1 MAKRSRV
8 SKSHEMRI
16 VGGTTEDIV
25 AQEEAADDGEDIS
38 DLMEPSPGEQANLF
52 PELDDS
58 PEHKAIL
65 KLAKKLH
72 KIRAERHAAL
82 VESKEL
88 EDKTQEDLVGRM
100 HTAKIEKF
108 KFKTIVVEIVARSE
122 KVKVKLEVEEEPGDS
137 DDE

>member
-1 MAKRSRV
+1 
-8 SKSHEMRI
+8 MRI

-25 AQEEAADDGEDIS
+25 AQEKAGEADDDTIE
-38 DLMEPSPGEQANLF
+38 DLMRPSPGEQAALF

-82 VESKEL
+82 IESKAL

-100 HTAKIEKF
+100 HTATITKF
-108 KFKTIVVEIVARSE
+108 KFKTIVVEIVERSE
-122 KVKVKLEVEEEPGDS
+122 KVKVKLEVEEEPGD
-137 DDE
+137 DDEA

>member
-8 SKSHEMRI
+8 SKTHEMRM
-16 VGGTTEDIV
+16 VGAGESIEEIV
-25 AQEEAADDGEDIS
+25 AEEEREDNI
-38 DLMEPSPGEQANLF
+38 DQLMEPGPGEQAALF

-100 HTAKIEKF
+100 HTASIMKF
-108 KFKTIVVEIVARSE
+108 KFKAIVVEIVARSE
-122 KVKVKLEVEEEPGDS
+122 KVKVKLEVEEDS
-137 DDE
+137 DAGDDA

>member
-38 DLMEPSPGEQANLF
+38 DLMEPGPGEQAALF

-88 EDKTQEDLVGRM
+88 EDKTQSDLVGKL
-100 HTAKIEKF
+100 HDAKLTKF
-108 KFKTIVVEIVARSE
+108 KFKTIVVEILERSE
-122 KVKVKLEVEEEPGDS
+122 KVKVKLEVEEDSNAGD
-137 DDE
+137 DA